1 MKLDR
6 RETVIGM
13 AALTLGAT
21 AQEPSRPARR
31 PAPRAAFVSHGA
43 PSLALDAERGRELAA
58 WGAELER
65 PRALVVVSAHWER
78 APVTIGTARR
88 IPLLHDY
95 GGFARELRD
104 VTYDAPAAAELADAL
119 EAGLADFGVARD
131 DARPWD
137 HGVWVPLLHM
147 FPARDVPLVQLS
159 LPSALGPAELARL
172 GARLRELVDER
183 VLLVGSGGF
192 VHNLGRI
199 DWSERTPPPAWA
211 TDFEAWGRGVLERGD
226 LDALVDFRTKAPA
239 PSLAHPSLE
248 HWLPLLVVAGAAPRA
263 LRYPVEGFE
272 YGSLSRLTVE
282 LGSASA

>member
-1 MKLDR
+1 MELDR
-6 RETVIGM
+6 RATMLGM
-13 AALTLGAT
+13 TALTLGAK
-21 AQEPSRPARR
+21 AQEPAPPARR

-43 PSLALDAERGRELAA
+43 PSLALDAARGRELAA
-58 WGAELER
+58 WGAELVR

-78 APVTIGTARR
+78 APVTIGTARE

-104 VTYDAPAAAELADAL
+104 VTYDAPAAAQLAGEL
-119 EAGLADFGVARD
+119 ESGLAGFGVARD

-137 HGVWVPLLHM
+137 HGVWVPLVHM

-159 LPSALGPAELARL
+159 LPSRLAPAELARL
-172 GARLRELVDER
+172 GARLRELLDER
-183 VLLVGSGGF
+183 VLLLGSGGF

-199 DWSERTPPPAWA
+199 DWSETSAPPAWA
-211 TDFEAWGRGVLERGD
+211 VDFEAWGRGVLERGD
-226 LDALVDFRTKAPA
+226 LDALVDFRDKAPGLA
-239 PSLAHPSLE
+239 QAHPSLE

-263 LRYPVEGFE
+263 QRYPVEGFE

-282 LGSASA
+282 LG